1 MRDSQDLQEFVSE
14 FTPLA
19 WDEEWLHDLTDM
31 RNEAAEERYLP
42 EDWEDYED
50 ERLDW
55 YCDLYA
61 EASLAQWD

>member
-1 MRDSQDLQEFVSE
+1 MREPQDLQEFVSE

-19 WDEEWLHDLTDM
+19 WDEEWLHQIT
-31 RNEAAEERYLP
+31 EEPEEDRYLP

-55 YCDLYA
+55 YCDVYA
-61 EASLAQWD
+61 EASLTGWE